1 MAKDNVF
8 SYQDVARHNT
18 KNDLYVVIHDK
29 VYDCTEYLGQHPGG
43 EELFLDVAGE
53 DSTEA
58 FEQTGHSDE
67 AREVVKKLYVG
78 DLKREPKNHGPETSL
93 ASVNTPSENKSG
105 LASLGSCFL
114 VLFVGILAYLG
125 YQFLQQQAFLSV
137 LQS

>member
-29 VYDCTEYLGQHPGG
+29 VYDCTEYLGQHPYVSPTLTLLPLVVWRLTVPSDRGG
-43 EELFLDVAGE
+43 EELILDVAGE

-78 DLKREPKNHGPETSL
+78 DLKRE
-93 ASVNTPSENKSG
+93 ARI
-105 LASLGSCFL
+105 L
-114 VLFVGILAYLG
+114 VSTA
-125 YQFLQQQAFLSV
+125 
-137 LQS
+137 